1 MIHLFSL
8 VRAMLVCSSLI
19 HALTTRATSTAQAAL
34 GAISITNIDDVRG
47 NLHLPIDSLGLG
59 ISWTSSDPSIISLDG
74 IVFRQSEDATVNLT
88 ASVDGANRTFTAFVR
103 QALADD
109 LVYEGYAFAYFTGS
123 TKEGENIFFAASAG
137 NNALQWTELND
148 GQPVLTS
155 TYGTTGLRDPFIM
168 RSVEGDTFWLLATDL
183 SIGSGTSWS
192 DSVKSGSRYL
202 EIWESNDLVTWS
214 AQRHVLV
221 SPPTAGNTWAP
232 EAFYDEATGSYV
244 VFWASSLYNETD
256 VNHEG
261 PTYHRMLI
269 ATTRDFV
276 TFSEPTV
283 WQDAGMSRI
292 DSDVIEEDGV
302 YYRFTKD
309 EGASGAGC
317 SDIIMEQSDNLT
329 ATLDGWSMID
339 SCIGRDAG
347 TSAVEG
353 PTSFKANEGDVNGD
367 KYYLFVD
374 GKLSHLTQYLGRV
387 STVEPVV
394 GPDFQE

>member
-1 MIHLFSL
+1 MIRSL
-8 VRAMLVCSSLI
+8 SLLRVLLVCPGTTI
-19 HALTTRATSTAQAAL
+19 HALATRATTAAQSALAAI
-34 GAISITNIDDVRG
+34 AITNIDDIRG
-47 NLHLPIDSLGLG
+47 NVYLPTDSEGLT
-59 ISWTSSDPSIISLDG
+59 ISWTSSDPSIISPDG
-74 IVFRQSEDATVNLT
+74 IVVRQNEDITVNLT
-88 ASVDGANRTFTAFVR
+88 ASVDSEERTFTASVR
-103 QALADD
+103 QAVAG

-123 TKEGENIFFAASAG
+123 TTEGENIFFAASEG
-137 NNALQWTELND
+137 NDALQWTELND

-183 SIGSGTSWS
+183 SIGSGTSWG
-192 DSVKSGSRYL
+192 DSVKTGSRYL

-261 PTYHRMLI
+261 ATYHRMLI

-276 TFSEPTV
+276 TFSEPTI
-283 WQDAGMSRI
+283 WQDAEMSRI

-309 EGASGAGC
+309 EGASGTGC
-317 SDIIMEQSDNLT
+317 SDIIMEQSTNLT
-329 ATLDGWSMID
+329 ATLDGWSIID

-353 PTSFKANEGDVNGD
+353 PTSFKANAGDINGD

-374 GKLSHLTQYLGRV
+374 GK
-387 STVEPVV
+387 
-394 GPDFQE
+394 

>member
-1 MIHLFSL
+1 MVRSFSL
-8 VRAMLVCSSLI
+8 LRVLLVCPCTTI
-19 HALTTRATSTAQAAL
+19 HAFTTRATRATAQTALAAI
-34 GAISITNIDDVRG
+34 AITNIDDIRG
-47 NLHLPIDSLGLG
+47 NVHLPIDSEGLT
-59 ISWTSSDPSIISLDG
+59 ISWTSSDPSIISPEG
-74 IVFRQSEDATVNLT
+74 IVVRQSQDTTVNLT
-88 ASVDGANRTFTAFVR
+88 ASVNNEERTFSASVR
-103 QALADD
+103 QALEED

-123 TKEGENIFFAASAG
+123 TIEGENIFFAASEG
-137 NNALQWTELND
+137 NDALQWTELNN

-155 TYGTTGLRDPFIM
+155 KYGTTGLRDPFIM

-183 SIGSGTSWS
+183 SIGSGTSWG
-192 DSVKSGSRYL
+192 DSVKTGSRYL

-232 EAFYDEATGSYV
+232 EAFYDEDTGSYV
-244 VFWASSLYNETD
+244 VFWALSLYNETD
-256 VNHEG
+256 VNREG
-261 PTYHRMLI
+261 STYHRMLI

-292 DSDVIEEDGV
+292 DSDVFEEDSV

-309 EGASGAGC
+309 EGASGTGC
-317 SDIIMEQSDNLT
+317 SDIIMEQSLNLT
-329 ATLDGWSMID
+329 ATLDGWSVID
-339 SCIGRDAG
+339 SCIGRNAG

-353 PTSFKANEGDVNGD
+353 PTSFKSNAGDINGD

-374 GKLSHLTQYLGRV
+374 GK
-387 STVEPVV
+387 
-394 GPDFQE
+394 

>member
-1 MIHLFSL
+1 MVPSFSRL
-8 VRAMLVCSSLI
+8 RALLVCPSVI
-19 HALTTRATSTAQAAL
+19 HALATRATSTAQAAL
-34 GAISITNIDDVRG
+34 GAISITNVDDVRG
-47 NLHLPIDSLGLG
+47 NLHLPIASQGLA
-59 ISWTSSDPSIISLDG
+59 ISWTSSDPSIISPDG
-74 IVFRQSEDATVNLT
+74 IVFRQSEDITVNLT
-88 ASVDGANRTFTAFVR
+88 ATVDSEERTFTATVH

-123 TKEGENIFFAASAG
+123 TKEGENIFFAASEG

-192 DSVKSGSRYL
+192 DSVKTGSRYL

-214 AQRHVLV
+214 TQRHVLV

-232 EAFYDEATGSYV
+232 EAFFDDSTGSYV

-261 PTYHRMLI
+261 STYHRMLI

-276 TFSEPTV
+276 TFSEPTI

-309 EGASGAGC
+309 EGASGTGC
-317 SDIIMEQSDNLT
+317 SDIIMEESVNLT
-329 ATLDGWSMID
+329 ATLDGWSVID

-353 PTSFKANEGDVNGD
+353 PTSFKANEGDINGD

-374 GKLSHLTQYLGRV
+374 GKSSHLEL
-387 STVEPVV
+387 
-394 GPDFQE
+394 

>member
-1 MIHLFSL
+1 MVTLHVLL
-8 VRAMLVCSSLI
+8 QAVVVYPGAVY
-19 HALTTRATSTAQAAL
+19 ALTTRATSQAQTALAAI
-34 GAISITNIDDVRG
+34 AITNIDDVRG
-47 NLHLPIDSLGLG
+47 NLYLPTEAEGLS
-59 ISWTSSDPSIISLDG
+59 ISWTSSDTSVISTDG
-74 IVFRQSEDATVNLT
+74 IVTRQNQDTVVNLT
-88 ASVDGANRTFTAFVR
+88 ASVDSQERSFTASVR
-103 QALADD
+103 QAVADE

-123 TKEGENIFFAASAG
+123 TVAGENIFFAASEG
-137 NNALQWTELND
+137 NDALQWTELND
-148 GQPVLTS
+148 GQPILTS

-192 DSVKSGSRYL
+192 DSVRNGSRYL

-232 EAFYDEATGSYV
+232 EAFFDEASGSYV

-256 VNHEG
+256 VDHTG
-261 PTYHRMLI
+261 STYHRMLI

-276 TFSEPTV
+276 TFSEPTI

-292 DSDVIEEDGV
+292 DSDVIEADGV

-309 EGASGAGC
+309 EGASGTGC
-317 SDIIMEQSDNLT
+317 SDIIMEESTNLT
-329 ATLDGWSMID
+329 ATLEGWTTID

-353 PTSFKANEGDVNGD
+353 PTSFKANAGDVNGE

-374 GKLSHLTQYLGRV
+374 GEQFSWTPQLALIFGAY
-387 STVEPVV
+387 
-394 GPDFQE
+394 